1 MHILS
6 ENDRGYVALD
16 GNELIIGSKID
27 DPPKV
32 RLTSPLYPTGGG
44 GGAISFNYSRE
55 IGVVCDGHQQDEIAM
70 IRVEQAEDVRGQLGN
85 RKAELNLMLA
95 DGSGVGDV
103 VKPFAC
109 VYNAVTRILPAFREA
124 LRLELAANE
133 SAEHTITAMSFPN
146 KLVSPDGRVELD
158 IQNADAL
165 NMTLYEDGI
174 ALWSITTG
182 ITSAG
187 RARFQIR

>member
-1 MHILS
+1 MQILA
-6 ENDRGYVALD
+6 ENERGYVALD
-16 GNELIIGSKID
+16 GNELIVGSKID

-32 RLTSPLYPTGGG
+32 RVTSPLTEHGGG
-44 GGAISFNYSRE
+44 GGVISFNFSRQAG
-55 IGVVCDGHQQDEIAM
+55 IVCDGHQQDEVAM

-85 RKAELNLMLA
+85 RKAEVNLLLA

-124 LRLELAANE
+124 LRLALA
-133 SAEHTITAMSFPN
+133 SSDPAEVTITAMAFPN

-158 IQNADAL
+158 IQNSHDL
-165 NMTLYEDGI
+165 NMTLYEDDV
-174 ALWSITTG
+174 ALWSVATG
-182 ITSAG
+182 ITPAG
-187 RARFQIR
+187 RIRFHIP